1 MNKIF
6 SFSLILLTALA
17 VVSCDKDDDNA
28 DALGWND
35 GKRLVK
41 SVYYNADGAEMRTVE
56 RTYGANLE
64 CATTYKDGT
73 PVEKTELRKSDNA
86 SSEQIYAWQ
95 SGNWEMTRERIE
107 KKDSQ
112 GRILSVEVVEGNPGN
127 RRSMT
132 WYTYSGDSTI
142 SVTYIDGEPSSK
154 SVSVKIGGAT
164 EYILYSYVGDYQW
177 KEIDYHITVVTYV
190 NGNST
195 KPLFI
200 VYYNKEGKETS
211 RYDFE
216 WDGENY
222 KEYHTAFG
230 VKRLYGDFEV
240 DGNTKTRILYYAD
253 YLDDADVSTPYEK
266 IVTKEMDLTIE
277 EYTYRY
283 SDGWVLRQK
292 KVDYYEKK

>member
-28 DALGWND
+28 DAPGWND

-56 RTYGANLE
+56 WTYGANLE

-86 SSEQIYAWQ
+86 SSEHIYTWQ

-127 RRSMT
+127 RSSLT

-142 SVTYIDGEPSSK
+142 VVISIDGKPESK
-154 SVSVKIGGAT
+154 LVSVKRGGTT
-164 EYILYSYVGDYQW
+164 EVIHYLYAGDYQW
-177 KEIDYHITVVTYV
+177 KEIDYHKSVITYV
-190 NGNST
+190 SGNST
-195 KPLFI
+195 KPLSW
-200 VYYNKEGKETS
+200 VTYNREGNEIS
-211 RYDFE
+211 RYDYE

-222 KEYHTAFG
+222 KEYRTGFG
-230 VKRLYGDFEV
+230 VKRLYGDFVV
-240 DGNTKTRILYYAD
+240 DGNTKTRILYD
-253 YLDDADVSTPYEK
+253 TDNLDDADVSTPYEK